1 MKQIIKKFNNL
12 VKKTIFKVENKT
24 NNNFSIG
31 TFNKYLITLIT
42 SLFFYLFFLLIPI
55 LYDKTWIQTNI
66 ERKLLDEFRINLS
79 TSADISYRILPA
91 PHFLIKD
98 SKILVNTI
106 RKQNPIAEIK
116 EFKVFLNQKYFFNK
130 EKIDIVKLIIKDAN
144 FSLLTSELKL
154 FKNFRSKKFSN
165 KKIKI
170 KNSNIFL
177 KDNLGEIILIIKI
190 DKATSFFDNK
200 KLSNYISLDGN
211 VFNVPFIFELNRQNA
226 TNGNESINFNS
237 KLLKLNILNK
247 SVEEKNKLI
256 TGENY
261 ISFLNSKINT
271 KYNIKEKLITFKSID
286 SRINKS
292 QVKYNGTMSTNPFDL
307 DLKINLDNHKIS
319 KLFNFNSV
327 LIELI
332 QSGLLFNESISLNTS
347 ITVNS
352 NIGNTIFQN
361 AKINFHIV
369 NGKINLNKTMFSNED
384 IGSLQLS
391 NSNLFLKD
399 KRLVFNSNLLI
410 DIQNSKKLFSFLNTN
425 KLSRK
430 NFKKISI
437 NLDYDFLSNEIK
449 FNNLKIDNKRVND
462 QLLDIIDNL
471 NDNNLN
477 NFNKSRRIINKLI
490 EAYAG

>member
-327 LIELI
+327 
-332 QSGLLFNESISLNTS
+332 STLLS
-347 ITVNS
+347 
-352 NIGNTIFQN
+352 
-361 AKINFHIV
+361 
-369 NGKINLNKTMFSNED
+369 
-384 IGSLQLS
+384 
-391 NSNLFLKD
+391 
-399 KRLVFNSNLLI
+399 
-410 DIQNSKKLFSFLNTN
+410 
-425 KLSRK
+425 
-430 NFKKISI
+430 
-437 NLDYDFLSNEIK
+437 
-449 FNNLKIDNKRVND
+449 
-462 QLLDIIDNL
+462 
-471 NDNNLN
+471 
-477 NFNKSRRIINKLI
+477 
-490 EAYAG
+490 